1 MSKNNKKIIRQNFRD
16 SVFKRAKYA
25 CEGSGCNFKSSK
37 ENAEFELDAHHIGN
51 RTLMPNGGYVLENGI
66 ALCSNCHVKAE
77 QFWSKGSGE
86 PGFSSDELYKKIGS
100 SFEIAKEKSFNLK
113 GNK

>member
-1 MSKNNKKIIRQNFRD
+1 
-16 SVFKRAKYA
+16 
-25 CEGSGCNFKSSK
+25 
-37 ENAEFELDAHHIGN
+37 
-51 RTLMPNGGYVLENGI
+51 MPNGGYVLENGI